1 MDDVVAAMA
10 DALTEVG
17 GVVGTVLGGSR
28 ARGTH
33 RPDSDYDLGLY
44 YRGELDLARLGELA
58 RRFGGPSATVTE
70 PGSWGPW
77 VDGGGWL
84 TVDGVAIDWLYRDTD
99 RVRSAWEAAQRG
111 EYAFHQQA
119 GHPLGVP
126 DFAYAG
132 EIALAVVLT
141 DPSGELTALRDDA
154 RRYPE
159 PLRAALRRGLW
170 EARFCVDV
178 AAKAA
183 GRGDAA
189 YVAGCL
195 FRAVG
200 ICAHALHG
208 HEGRWLI
215 NEKGAVV
222 SAGALPSAPSGF
234 AERSQRLLGAAG
246 ITAGELSATVDAARA
261 LVAEVGA
268 VVDGPSRSRV

>member
-1 MDDVVAAMA
+1 MA
-10 DALTEVG
+10 DALVEVG
-17 GVVGTVLGGSR
+17 GVVGAVLGGSR

-33 RPDSDYDLGLY
+33 RPDSDYDLGVY
-44 YRGELDLARLGELA
+44 YRGTLDVDRLGELA

-70 PGSWGPW
+70 SGAWGPW

-84 TVDGVAIDWLYRDTD
+84 IVDGIAVDWLYRDAD
-99 RVRSAWEAAQRG
+99 RVQAAWRAAERG

-132 EIALAVVLT
+132 EIALAVVLA
-141 DPSGELTALRDDA
+141 DPSGELTALRA
-154 RRYPE
+154 RAQQYPE
-159 PLRAALRRGLW
+159 PLRAALRAGLW
-170 EARFCVDV
+170 EARFSVEI

-183 GRGDAA
+183 ARGDAA

-208 HEGRWLI
+208 HDGRWLI
-215 NEKGAVV
+215 NEKGAVTA
-222 SAGALPSAPSGF
+222 AGALPSAPADF
-234 AERSQRLLGAAG
+234 ADRAHGLLGAAG
-246 ITAGELSATVDAARA
+246 TTAGDLSATVDAARA
-261 LVAEVGA
+261 LVAEVG
-268 VVDGPSRSRV
+268 VVVGGPGRSRG

>member
-1 MDDVVAAMA
+1 MA
-10 DALTEVG
+10 EALVEVD
-17 GVVGTVLGGSR
+17 GVVGVVLGGSR

-33 RPDSDYDLGLY
+33 RPDSDYDLGVY
-44 YRGELDLARLGELA
+44 YRGDLDVDRLGELA
-58 RRFGGPSATVTE
+58 RRFGGPATTITE
-70 PGSWGPW
+70 PGAWGPW

-84 TVDGVAIDWLYRDTD
+84 TVDGVAIDWLYRDAD
-99 RVRSAWEAAQRG
+99 RVQASWRAAQRG
-111 EYAFHQQA
+111 EYSFHQQA

-132 EIALAVVLT
+132 EIALAVVLA
-141 DPSGELTALRDDA
+141 DPSGELAAVRTQAQ
-154 RRYPE
+154 RYPE
-159 PLRAALRRGLW
+159 PLRAALRIGLW
-170 EARFCVDV
+170 EATFSVEI

-215 NEKGAVV
+215 NEKGAVAA
-222 SAGALPSAPSGF
+222 AGALPSAPADF
-234 AERSQRLLGAAG
+234 AARADRLLGAAG
-246 ITAGELSATVDAARA
+246 TTAAELSATVADARA
-261 LVAEVGA
+261 LVAEVGM
-268 VVDGPSRSRV
+268 VVGGPGWSRDG